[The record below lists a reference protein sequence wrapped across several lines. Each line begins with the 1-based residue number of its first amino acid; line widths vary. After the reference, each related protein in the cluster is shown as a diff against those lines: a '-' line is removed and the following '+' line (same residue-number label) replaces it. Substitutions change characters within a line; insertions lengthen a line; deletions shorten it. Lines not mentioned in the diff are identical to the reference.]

1 MLEASYSLLNEYQ
14 LILHMTSLVIW
25 YKQNSPVD
33 TLHTCECCTSGDLDL
48 IRCVSALVNATLVAD
63 WID

>member
-14 LILHMTSLVIW
+14 LILHMTSLVIL

-33 TLHTCECCTSGDLDL
+33 THT
-48 IRCVSALVNATLVAD
+48 LVNAALVGT
-63 WID
+63 